1 MKVEFQ
7 CRFKKLVLS
16 EEKKAELEAQR
27 IINGEE
33 SIPDTFDLDDE
44 AYTYVGLVL
53 DLKDI
58 RAFNAVD
65 KYHTCIR
72 TYQLDSFIIKVPYGA
87 FVDFYQNCTTE
98 LIKKIE
104 VKYE

>member
-16 EEKKAELEAQR
+16 DEQKAEKEAQR
-27 IINGEE
+27 IINGDDY
-33 SIPDTFDLDDE
+33 SYDTFDLDDE

-58 RAFNAVD
+58 RGFNAVD
-65 KYHTCIR
+65 KYHTCVR

-87 FVDFYQNCTTE
+87 FVDFYQNTTTE
-98 LIKKIE
+98 LIKRIE